1 MAETKL
7 RKAIKNDLR
16 DQILARNGGVMDE
29 ATEDMIETYMDMWDC
44 KEGLTKD
51 IEKRGTKVVVT
62 TSTGTK
68 NTKTNDSV
76 QDLNKLVG
84 QMLKMRAQM
93 HLDEP
98 APKVDDLDDEM

>member
-1 MAETKL
+1 MAKPQL
-7 RKAIKNDLR
+7 RKAIETDLR
-16 DQILARNGGVMDE
+16 EQVLVRNGGVMDK
-29 ATEDMIETYMDMWDC
+29 ATEDMIATYMDMWDC
-44 KEGLTKD
+44 KEGLTAD

-62 TSTGTK
+62 TSNGTK

-98 APKVDDLDDEM
+98 APKADDLNDEM